1 MSESSTYETN
11 LARLRQVVESL
22 ERGSLSLE
30 DSLQLFEEGMRLS
43 GICDGQL
50 SEVEA
55 RVKVLVAGGPLEAG
69 PRGEI
74 ELEYIDAE
82 ESFS

>member
-1 MSESSTYETN
+1 MSQTHSYETN
-11 LARLRQVVESL
+11 LARLRQVVDSL

-30 DSLQLFEEGMRLS
+30 DSLKLFEEGMLLS
-43 GICDGQL
+43 GVCDGQL
-50 SEVEA
+50 AEVEA

-82 ESFS
+82 ESYS